1 MENLEISKI
10 EEAIF
15 IHSFRQDFEFNLIDK
30 ISKNSFLIILN
41 ILIYDERKLTC
52 VDSINSKYQSNSKN
66 FEDID
71 QRFSI

>member
-30 ISKNSFLIILN
+30 ISKNSFLITLN

-52 VDSINSKYQSNSKN
+52 VDSC
-66 FEDID
+66 
-71 QRFSI
+71 